1 MVDEIILKKQLT
13 SYFLEKSI
21 TAITKVITDVWRKGW
36 ARSLR
41 ALGLGLGDPLAS
53 LEIVGWHSCFKNSSC
68 QDVLKAGETS
78 GHCLGQTDGS
88 VTVAGGGVMA
98 CSSRLS
104 ADRLNIYIHETGDW
118 LYLSARASIS
128 IQSTTDDQV
137 VPVRAFVQLLQ
148 AVIASTCCRT
158 ISGLTKVLVRPAMT
172 LHTWSRIV
180 MQCISSNRC
189 LTFMAYLDLK
199 ALAICWHCY
208 NLLL

>member
-78 GHCLGQTDGS
+78 GHCLGQTDGR
-88 VTVAGGGVMA
+88 VTVAGGGVMQFPPVSRQTQHLHPRDVWLA
-98 CSSRLS
+98 ISVCESIHLYPKHDGRPGCPRTRFRSAAASSHRF
-104 ADRLNIYIHETGDW
+104 N
-118 LYLSARASIS
+118 
-128 IQSTTDDQV
+128 
-137 VPVRAFVQLLQ
+137 LLQ
-148 AVIASTCCRT
+148 DNLGTD
-158 ISGLTKVLVRPAMT
+158 KVLVRPAMT

-180 MQCISSNRC
+180 MRCISSNRC
-189 LTFMAYLDLK
+189 FTSMAYFDLK